1 MASAVAAAGTTSGV
15 LSCRAANSNL
25 KGVKVTSRKPRPSI
39 ADIGAFRR
47 LMVSR
52 CAEVRLRIYRLREA
66 NNSRGHFSQLKA
78 SQKKSLHEP
87 VIFYCLHAV
96 FRQHIVTTA
105 LTSASELK

>member
-1 MASAVAAAGTTSGV
+1 MYGLGGGGGGV

-78 SQKKSLHEP
+78 SQKKYLSLHEP
-87 VIFYCLHAV
+87 VISYCLHAV